1 MRITTAIGNLLHAIL
16 FWLGIS
22 QGPDNPFRV
31 FSFGGGVQS
40 TAVLVLQS
48 LGKLPKPYH
57 AFIFCNVGDDSENPE
72 TIAYVRDVIQPYCE
86 QHGIVFIVA
95 QKRLRSGALDTLLQ
109 AIYRP
114 IRSVDIPAWMSG
126 GAPGNRSCT
135 EDFKI
140 MVVDKLIKSYKCI
153 RWCEVGLGIS
163 VDEFRRARDVQWHDT
178 YGKAKK
184 IGFYKKRDYPLI
196 DLRLSRADCE
206 RIIAEAGLPPAPKS
220 SCWFCPFMPF
230 AQRLQQKSR
239 QPALF
244 NATRDIERA
253 INDKRSLLGKDRLY
267 LVKAKGQPISLDDI
281 DSVAIPETVPIPDES
296 CDEGVCM
303 T

>member
-1 MRITTAIGNLLHAIL
+1 MRIISSIGNLLHVIL
-16 FWLGIS
+16 TWLGITQS
-22 QGPDNPFRV
+22 ADNPFRV

-48 LGKLPKPYH
+48 MGKLPKPYH
-57 AFIFCNVGDDSENPE
+57 AFVFCNVGDDSENPD
-72 TIAYVRDVIQPYCE
+72 TIIYINDVILPFCKK
-86 QHGIVFIVA
+86 HGIVFIIA
-95 QKRLRSGALDTLLQ
+95 QKKLRGGALDTLLQ

-114 IRSVDIPAWMSG
+114 NRSVDIPAWMPG

-140 MVVDKLIKSYKCI
+140 LVLDKLIKSYKVI
-153 RWCEVGLGIS
+153 HWCVVGLGIS
-163 VDEFRRARDVQWHDT
+163 TDEFRRARDVQWHDN
-178 YGKAKK
+178 YGKTAK
-184 IGFYKKRDYPLI
+184 IGFNKKREYPLI
-196 DLRLSRADCE
+196 DLRLSRVDCE

-230 AQRLQQKSR
+230 ARRLMQKQR
-239 QPALF
+239 QPDLF
-244 NATRDIERA
+244 KATVDVERT
-253 INDKRSLLGKDRLY
+253 INNKRSLLGKDRLY
-267 LVKAKGQPISLDDI
+267 IMKIKGKPVPLETI
-281 DSVAIPETVPIPDES
+281 DNVDASDLNTTPDES